1 MKNQIKRNFSHTMQR
16 KIVFEM
22 INAGYDLAEKL
33 GRHPLTKGC
42 NCIDCIHKRKRI
54 LQPSEKNWKFRL

>member
-1 MKNQIKRNFSHTMQR
+1 M
-16 KIVFEM
+16 VFEM

-54 LQPSEKNWKFRL
+54 LQTSEKNWKFKL

>member
-1 MKNQIKRNFSHTMQR
+1 MKNQIKRNFSHATHR
-16 KIVFEM
+16 KMVFEM

-54 LQPSEKNWKFRL
+54 LQPSERNWTFKL

>member
-1 MKNQIKRNFSHTMQR
+1 MKNQIKRNFSHTTQR
-16 KIVFEM
+16 KMVFEM

-54 LQPSEKNWKFRL
+54 LQPSEKNWKFKL

>member
-1 MKNQIKRNFSHTMQR
+1 MKKRVKKDNSYTVQHR
-16 KIVFEM
+16 VIVEM
-22 INAGYDLAEKL
+22 IDASITLAEKL

-54 LQPSEKNWKFRL
+54 LQPSKMNWKFKL

>member
-1 MKNQIKRNFSHTMQR
+1 M
-16 KIVFEM
+16 VVEM
-22 INAGYDLAEKL
+22 IDADFSLAEKL

-54 LQPSEKNWKFRL
+54 LKLLKQIGSLNFKSLARMVSLGN

>member
-1 MKNQIKRNFSHTMQR
+1 MKNQIKRNLSHTTQR
-16 KIVFEM
+16 KMVFEM
-22 INAGYDLAEKL
+22 INASYDLAEKL

-54 LQPSEKNWKFRL
+54 LQPSEKKWKFKL